1 MDYGT
6 AANMSRAPLLQSLLT
21 VVHLGLVMCGAVRFS
36 VPEEQGSGVLVGT
49 LSSYFSSPYQLLTQD
64 YLRLDRETGSLY
76 TAETRMDRE
85 ELCPEETRADGCI
98 IRHTAIVGAT
108 ADLVQ
113 FSVIVEDVNDN
124 VPLFENPV
132 IHLNL
137 SEDVPIG
144 AAFLLDYLAQ
154 DKDIGSNGRIQYLIE
169 GCDGDFDL
177 EVEDEGSL
185 KLVVKANLDRETRD
199 EYNMALIAK
208 DSGSPSLT
216 SSVALIITVTDVNDN
231 CPVFS
236 TRSPHDVTI
245 SADSKKNTLVTQLK
259 ATDSDLGIN
268 SVVTYS
274 FSPKVSERAKA
285 LFSLDSLTGSITLRQ
300 DLYSDDMEEL
310 VLKVLA
316 SSPHCSP
323 VDTQVTVSVL
333 PRAKE
338 EPTIKVG
345 FIAQHE
351 NQTLIVAESEPPTL
365 LAVLELQGDT
375 DLNNYSLY
383 IDDEVPFSLS
393 HQRGKY
399 LLSTSKPLDY
409 EEKREH
415 QISVVVQR
423 SAQESVIAISAHV
436 IRVTVTDVND
446 NPPLFPR
453 SLYEL
458 ELEENNQPGMALL
471 QVSASDADSGDNG
484 RVAYRLGAYTARIF
498 NIDHSTGQLFV
509 SVSLDREQQRA
520 HTVRVI
526 AQDGGSPPLETTA
539 TVHINVVDQND
550 NAPVFLMPH
559 FIFFIPENVA
569 MLAQVGT
576 IEVTDADE
584 GDNGKTLLYVTKSS
598 GPFVIPNSKK
608 TLHTTDTLDRE
619 THDRYEFWV
628 MASDNGSPARLTSS
642 VKVTVYVEDVNDNQP
657 KVVLPESNISCLT
670 VPSDTA
676 AGTAVTRVYAVDQ
689 DLGLNS
695 ELMYT
700 AINHSLPFKVD
711 SRTGNITLAQ
721 RLMGQDLRM
730 HSLFVVVSDRGKPS
744 PLHTAVWVNILVN
757 DTLDTCHLDCEPREP
772 SLPSPTTLE
781 SVRCPAIQQSMS
793 TKLIHIILFIGLSM
807 MVISLSLFV
816 GTVILHRRRK
826 KSQIETKANAK
837 ENEIPLKLIDKYY
850 ADE

>member
-1 MDYGT
+1 
-6 AANMSRAPLLQSLLT
+6 MSRAPLLQTSLLM
-21 VVHLGLVMCGAVRFS
+21 VVHLGLVMCGAVHLS
-36 VPEEQGSGVLVGT
+36 VPEEQGPGVFVGT

-64 YLRLDRETGSLY
+64 YLWLDRDTGSLY
-76 TAETRMDRE
+76 TTERRMDRE

-98 IRHTAIVGAT
+98 IRHTAIVGAA

-113 FSVIVEDVNDN
+113 FLVIVEDINDN
-124 VPLFENPV
+124 VPHFENPV
-132 IHLNL
+132 IHLDL

-154 DKDIGSNGRIQYLIE
+154 DKDIGSNGRIQYFIE
-169 GCDGDFDL
+169 GGEADFELDF
-177 EVEDEGSL
+177 ENEGSL
-185 KLVVKANLDRETRD
+185 KLVVKVNLDRETRD
-199 EYNMALIAK
+199 EYHMALIAK
-208 DSGSPSLT
+208 DRGSPSLT
-216 SSVALIITVTDVNDN
+216 SSAALIISVTDINDN
-231 CPVFS
+231 CPIFS
-236 TRSPHDVTI
+236 PNSPQNVI
-245 SADSKKNTLVTQLK
+245 IYADSIKNTLVAQVN
-259 ATDSDLGIN
+259 ATDADLGPN
-268 SVVTYS
+268 SAIIYS

-300 DLYSDDMEEL
+300 DLHSDNMEEL

-338 EPTIKVG
+338 EPAIKIG

-351 NQTLIVAESEPPTL
+351 NQTLMVAENEPPTL

-375 DLNNYSLY
+375 DFNIFSLY
-383 IDDEVPFSLS
+383 IEGEVPFTLS

-415 QISVVVQR
+415 QISVELRR
-423 SAQESVIAISAHV
+423 SAEGSVITTSARV
-436 IRVTVTDVND
+436 IWVTVVDVND
-446 NPPLFPR
+446 NPPLFPY
-453 SLYEL
+453 SIYEL
-458 ELEENNQPGMALL
+458 EQEENNQPGMALL
-471 QVSASDADSGDNG
+471 QVSASDADSGDNS
-484 RVAYRLGAYTARIF
+484 RVAYRLGAHTAHIF
-498 NIDHSTGQLFV
+498 NIDPGTGQLFV

-520 HTVRVI
+520 HTIRVI

-559 FIFFIPENVA
+559 LIFFIPENVP

-584 GDNGKTLLYVTKSS
+584 GDNGKTLLYVTNSS

-608 TLHTTDTLDRE
+608 TLHTTASLDRE
-619 THDRYEFWV
+619 THDRYELWV
-628 MASDNGSPARLTSS
+628 MASDNGSPVRLTSS
-642 VKVTVYVEDVNDNQP
+642 VKVTIYIEDVNDNQP
-657 KVVLPESNISCLT
+657 KVVLPESNVSCLT
-670 VPSDTA
+670 VSSDTA
-676 AGTAVTRVYAVDQ
+676 AGAAITRVYAVDQ

-700 AINHSLPFKVD
+700 AVSQSLPFKVD

-721 RLMGQDLRM
+721 RFIGQDLRM
-730 HSLFVVVSDRGKPS
+730 HSLFIVVSDRGEPS

-757 DTLDTCHLDCEPREP
+757 DSLETCHLDCEPQEL
-772 SLPSPTTLE
+772 SWPSPTTSE
-781 SVRCPAIQQSMS
+781 SVRCPDNQQSKS
-793 TKLIHIILFIGLSM
+793 TNSIHIFLFIGLGM
-807 MVISLSLFV
+807 MVLSISLFV
-816 GTVILHRRRK
+816 GTIILHRRRK
-826 KSQIETKANAK
+826 KSQRESKKKEK
-837 ENEIPLKLIDKYY
+837 ENEIPLKLLDKYY